1 MMDDGREHVD
11 RPIYDDDGEMI
22 VWPTLDEDM
31 EEFAEESEVA
41 TVAASD
47 DTTEDDTYYEVP
59 DTVEDDQD
67 RIDVQVESIED
78 EECQDAKIGDIQQ
91 AGEDYN
97 EAMDRIVG
105 VLMQALSTEEMTETM
120 SAELQDAT
128 NDMETAKQTITDLCG
143 DPDTKVL
150 QTDPDTKIPQNL
162 QEILETLTKDGKAP
176 WLYIDDEGNLL
187 LDGESVPKLKV
198 IELEA
203 EKIKADY
210 GEFKDLTTNNFT
222 AVNAKIDNL
231 DVGNLDAVNAT
242 IKNLQADLAHIGVLI
257 GNSATIKDIQNLLL
271 TSKNTTIENALIK
284 DAMID
289 TVSANKINTGII
301 NTNNVSIQSDDG
313 SMLLQGNLQQFK
325 DKAGNVRIQIGKDA
339 KGDFT
344 FTLYGADGKGQLI
357 NQNGI
362 QSSDA
367 IKDGL
372 IVNAKVADN
381 ANISAGKLDIASLFS
396 TMNESGYTLKSSKI
410 KFDDKDQ
417 TLDVLFN
424 SLSTKV
430 DNINTATGDISGL
443 KTQVST
449 NTTNIGIANGKIETL
464 ITNTTIEDNGTTT
477 TLKNAFN
484 SVKDT
489 VDKHEQT
496 ISSMGSTLNSVSIEY
511 YVSTSATSMQGG
523 SWSTT
528 TPQWQEGKYIWQ
540 RINYGKVNGTT
551 TYSTP
556 VCIQGAKGE
565 DGTGVNILDK
575 YPSLEELKKAH
586 PTGNAGD
593 CYTVNGTLYT
603 WSTSKNDWIDCGNIK
618 GEKGDQGIQGIQG
631 IQGERGE
638 QGVQGVPGKDGKTTY
653 FHIKYSANP
662 NGIPM
667 SETPNTY
674 IGTYVNYDPND
685 SADSTVYT
693 WSRFEGEQG
702 EQGIPGTN
710 GTDGKTYYLH
720 IKYSDDG
727 GKTFTS
733 NNGETPGAY
742 IGVYTDTN
750 DKDSNSVTTYTW
762 SKIKGE
768 KGDKGDQ
775 GLQGVPGTPGTDG
788 VTHYT
793 WIRYADDINGTGISN
808 DPTGKTY
815 IGFAYNKETSTES
828 NTPTDYTWSLI
839 KGDKGDTGVKGDRGE
854 KGETY
859 YTWIKYSDNADGTGL
874 YDTPKDTTMY
884 IGIAINKT
892 TPTESVNKT
901 DYTWSKFKGDK
912 GDKGDRGQQGEQGI
926 PGTPGGKGDPG
937 EKGQSL
943 VNSTPQWYKSTSNT
957 TQTGGEWTTTMP
969 TAEKGY
975 WYWLRFKLDFENP
988 TETKYTTPTLE
999 QVYTKTSQLEQS
1011 LDGFKTTVSNTY
1023 ATNDS
1028 LGTVRNDVSKVE
1040 QTANSLTAKFT
1051 DGFDMGII
1059 QQNASG
1065 IKVLHTSI
1073 DDNSYTHMSPT
1084 GFYLKCKGTDI
1095 FKLESDGI
1103 TMLGGILSNGTIQGA
1118 TIIGSTFK
1126 NESNTFSVD
1135 SEGNIVGAQIKG
1147 SEVVGDSFSVEGE
1160 LTADVITANK
1170 INSAQ
1175 YPSTLE
1181 DDIQISINSGGSDD
1195 NELYDGVSF
1204 ATVTG
1209 ALEALPKFLNGKVV
1223 DIWIQKD
1230 VYENIDIRYFS
1241 SGRINLYLDG
1251 NTVYGYVRSYMSSI
1265 KVYVYGGYMK
1275 YETAKTGVIHPS
1287 TGCAVASRTASLVGQ
1302 ESSCLNAYSLKIY
1315 GSDNAS
1321 GSATTI
1327 VGMACDSYASGYYK
1341 DLQFINC
1348 DIGFRANAGGRIHA
1362 AGSSGVCSQYG
1373 FEAVSGGLITIANS
1387 KQCGGNKSNTHVSS
1401 PGQIIAPTSVTYE
1414 GGNQTTDGNTAPT
1427 PTTSK
1432 TVTIKSNSGDTY
1444 RSSVYNNWKK
1454 DNTCRQGDY
1463 GYGDCNGCW
1472 FFGSQFNQ
1480 FKDKSI
1486 SKIELTIKRISG
1498 GSYAA
1503 VPIVVKT
1510 HNYASRPSGKPSYGS
1525 SCGSV
1530 SIAVGNS
1537 GKLTI
1542 TNSTIL
1548 NALSGGTIKGFG
1560 IQSAYNAS
1568 SYAVCSGSVT
1578 MKVTYKE

>member
-1 MMDDGREHVD
+1 MVGDGQEHVE

-31 EEFAEESEVA
+31 EEFAEEQEVA

-47 DTTEDDTYYEVP
+47 RAAEDDATEDDTYYEVP

-67 RIDVQVESIED
+67 RIDVQVEGIED
-78 EECQDAKIGDIQQ
+78 EECEDAKIGDIQQ
-91 AGEDYN
+91 AGDSYD
-97 EAMDRIVG
+97 EAMDRIVTI
-105 VLMQALSTEEMTETM
+105 LTQALSTEEMTEEM

-128 NDMETAKQTITDLCG
+128 NDLETAKQTITDLCG
-143 DPDTKVL
+143 DPETKAL
-150 QTDPDTKIPQNL
+150 QTDPDTKIPQDL
-162 QEILETLTKDGKAP
+162 QELLETLTKDGKAP

-198 IELEA
+198 VELEA
-203 EKIKADY
+203 QKIKADY
-210 GEFKDLTTNNFT
+210 GEFKDLTTKNFT

-231 DVGNLDAVNAT
+231 NVGDLSAVNAT
-242 IKNLQADLAHIGVLI
+242 IKNLQSDLAHIGVLI

-289 TVSANKINTGII
+289 TVSANKINTGTI

-410 KFDDKDQ
+410 KFDDKNQ

-430 DNINTATGDISGL
+430 DTANGDMSKL
-443 KTQVST
+443 QTQVTT
-449 NTTNIGIANGKIETL
+449 NTTNIGVANGKIETL
-464 ITNTTIEDNGTTT
+464 IADTTIEEDGTTT

-511 YVSTSATSMQGG
+511 YVSTSAVALQGG

-575 YPSLEELKKAH
+575 YPSLEALKQAH
-586 PTGNAGD
+586 PTGNPGD

-603 WSTSKNDWIDCGNIK
+603 WSTSKNDWVDCGNIK

-631 IQGERGE
+631 
-638 QGVQGVPGKDGKTTY
+638 P
-653 FHIKYSANP
+653 
-662 NGIPM
+662 
-667 SETPNTY
+667 
-674 IGTYVNYDPND
+674 
-685 SADSTVYT
+685 
-693 WSRFEGEQG
+693 QG
-702 EQGIPGTN
+702 EQGP
-710 GTDGKTYYLH
+710 
-720 IKYSDDG
+720 
-727 GKTFTS
+727 
-733 NNGETPGAY
+733 
-742 IGVYTDTN
+742 
-750 DKDSNSVTTYTW
+750 
-762 SKIKGE
+762 
-768 KGDKGDQ
+768 Q
-775 GLQGVPGTPGTDG
+775 GP
-788 VTHYT
+788 
-793 WIRYADDINGTGISN
+793 
-808 DPTGKTY
+808 
-815 IGFAYNKETSTES
+815 
-828 NTPTDYTWSLI
+828 
-839 KGDKGDTGVKGDRGE
+839 
-854 KGETY
+854 
-859 YTWIKYSDNADGTGL
+859 
-874 YDTPKDTTMY
+874 
-884 IGIAINKT
+884 
-892 TPTESVNKT
+892 
-901 DYTWSKFKGDK
+901 
-912 GDKGDRGQQGEQGI
+912 QGEQG
-926 PGTPGGKGDPG
+926 GKGDPGNPG

-943 VNSTPQWYKSTSNT
+943 VNSTPQWYKSTSST
-957 TQTGGEWTTTMP
+957 TQTGGEWTGTMP
-969 TAEKGY
+969 VAEKGY

-988 TETKYTTPTLE
+988 TETKYTAPTME
-999 QVYTKTSQLEQS
+999 QVYTKTTSLEQS
-1011 LDGFKTTVSNTY
+1011 LDGFKQTVSNTY
-1023 ATNDS
+1023 ATNDD
-1028 LGTVRNDVSKVE
+1028 LGTIRNDVSRVE
-1040 QTANSLTAKFT
+1040 QTANKIGWFISGSSSSSMTLTDEALTVIAKQLKVSGDMIV
-1051 DGFDMGII
+1051 DG
-1059 QQNASG
+1059 A
-1065 IKVLHTSI
+1065 I
-1073 DDNSYTHMSPT
+1073 DGKT
-1084 GFYLKCKGTDI
+1084 
-1095 FKLESDGI
+1095 I
-1103 TMLGGILSNGTIQGA
+1103 TGA
-1118 TIIGSTFK
+1118 TMVGGTFR

-1135 SEGNIVGAQIKG
+1135 SEGNIVGAQIQG
-1147 SEVVGDSFSVEGE
+1147 SEVIGDSFSVEGE
-1160 LTADVITANK
+1160 LTADTITANK
-1170 INSAQ
+1170 INNAQ
-1175 YPSTLE
+1175 YPSTLD
-1181 DDIQISINSGGSDD
+1181 DDIQIEINPSSGSDD
-1195 NELYDGVSF
+1195 VELADGAVF
-1204 ATVTG
+1204 ASISGVMD
-1209 ALEALPKFLNGKVV
+1209 ALPKFLNGKRVN
-1223 DIWIQKD
+1223 IWMRAD
-1230 VYENIDIRYFS
+1230 VSENADFQNYTSGQIRF
-1241 SGRINLYLDG
+1241 YLDG
-1251 NTVYGYVRSYMSSI
+1251 HTLYGYIRNYMSSA
-1265 KVYVYGGYMK
+1265 KLWVYGGWPGT
-1275 YETAKTGVIHPS
+1275 EEGHVGVVHPD
-1287 TGCAVASRTASLVGQ
+1287 TGCAVAGRTGSIISQ
-1302 ESSCLNAYSLKIY
+1302 ESSSLNTYSVKVY
-1315 GSDNAS
+1315 GSDNKHS
-1321 GSATTI
+1321 DGQSNI
-1327 VGMACDSYASGYYK
+1327 VGYIGDAFASMYIKNTTLVNCEIGYRGSG
-1341 DLQFINC
+1341 C
-1348 DIGFRANAGGRIHA
+1348 ARIHDA
-1362 AGSSGVCSQYG
+1362 SSSGVCSHYG
-1373 FEAVSGGLITIANS
+1373 FQTTSGAFITIANAAH
-1387 KQCGGNKSNTHVSS
+1387 CGGLTANTAQTL
-1401 PGQIIAPTSVTYE
+1401 PGQIIQHGKATFA
-1414 GGNQTTDGNTAPT
+1414 GGSQTTDPGKA
-1427 PTTSK
+1427 PTTSTTK
-1432 TVTIKSNSGDTY
+1432 TITIKSISGDTY

-1472 FFGSQFNQ
+1472 FFGTQFNQ
-1480 FKDKSI
+1480 FKGKSI

-1503 VPIVVKT
+1503 VPIAVKT
-1510 HNYASRPSGKPSYGS
+1510 HNYTSRPSGKPSYGS

-1530 SIAVGNS
+1530 SIAVGSS

-1548 NALSGGTIKGFG
+1548 NTLSSGTIKGFG

-1578 MKVTYKE
+1578 MKVTYTE

>member
-1 MMDDGREHVD
+1 MIGDGQERVD
-11 RPIYDDDGEMI
+11 RPVYDDDGEI
-22 VWPTLDEDM
+22 IIWPTEDEEM
-31 EEFAEESEVA
+31 EEFAEEAEVA
-41 TVAASD
+41 TVATSD

-78 EECQDAKIGDIQQ
+78 EECEDSKIGDIQQ
-91 AGEDYN
+91 ASESYD
-97 EAMDRIVG
+97 EAMDRIVSI
-105 VLMQALSTEEMTETM
+105 LTQALSTEEMTEEM

-162 QEILETLTKDGKAP
+162 QELLETLTKDGKAP

-198 IELEA
+198 VELEA
-203 EKIKADY
+203 QKVKADL

-231 DVGNLDAVNAT
+231 NVGDLSAVNAT
-242 IKNLQADLAHIGVLI
+242 IKNLQSDLAHIGVLI

-289 TVSANKINTGII
+289 TVSANKINTGTI

-410 KFDDKDQ
+410 KFDDKNQ

-430 DNINTATGDISGL
+430 DTANGDMSKL
-443 KTQVST
+443 QTQVTT
-449 NTTNIGIANGKIETL
+449 NTTNIGVANGKIETL
-464 ITNTTIEDNGTTT
+464 IADTTIEEDGTTT

-511 YVSTSATSMQGG
+511 YVSTSAVALQGG

-575 YPSLEELKKAH
+575 YPSLEALKQAH
-586 PTGNAGD
+586 PTGNPGD

-603 WSTSKNDWIDCGNIK
+603 WSTSKNDWVDCGNIK

-631 IQGERGE
+631 
-638 QGVQGVPGKDGKTTY
+638 P
-653 FHIKYSANP
+653 
-662 NGIPM
+662 
-667 SETPNTY
+667 
-674 IGTYVNYDPND
+674 
-685 SADSTVYT
+685 
-693 WSRFEGEQG
+693 QG
-702 EQGIPGTN
+702 EQGP
-710 GTDGKTYYLH
+710 
-720 IKYSDDG
+720 
-727 GKTFTS
+727 
-733 NNGETPGAY
+733 
-742 IGVYTDTN
+742 
-750 DKDSNSVTTYTW
+750 
-762 SKIKGE
+762 
-768 KGDKGDQ
+768 Q
-775 GLQGVPGTPGTDG
+775 GP
-788 VTHYT
+788 
-793 WIRYADDINGTGISN
+793 
-808 DPTGKTY
+808 
-815 IGFAYNKETSTES
+815 
-828 NTPTDYTWSLI
+828 
-839 KGDKGDTGVKGDRGE
+839 
-854 KGETY
+854 
-859 YTWIKYSDNADGTGL
+859 
-874 YDTPKDTTMY
+874 
-884 IGIAINKT
+884 
-892 TPTESVNKT
+892 
-901 DYTWSKFKGDK
+901 
-912 GDKGDRGQQGEQGI
+912 QGEQG
-926 PGTPGGKGDPG
+926 GKGDPGNPG

-943 VNSTPQWYKSTSNT
+943 VNSTPQWYKSTSST
-957 TQTGGEWTTTMP
+957 TQTGGEWTGTMP
-969 TAEKGY
+969 VAEKGY

-988 TETKYTTPTLE
+988 TETKYTAPTME
-999 QVYTKTSQLEQS
+999 QVYTKTTSLEQS
-1011 LDGFKTTVSNTY
+1011 LDGFKQTVSNTY
-1023 ATNDS
+1023 ATNDD
-1028 LGTVRNDVSKVE
+1028 LGTIRNDVSRVE
-1040 QTANSLTAKFT
+1040 QTANKIGWFISGSSLSSMALTQDALNIITEQVKVT
-1051 DGFDMGII
+1051 GDMIVDG
-1059 QQNASG
+1059 A
-1065 IKVLHTSI
+1065 I
-1073 DDNSYTHMSPT
+1073 DGKT
-1084 GFYLKCKGTDI
+1084 
-1095 FKLESDGI
+1095 I
-1103 TMLGGILSNGTIQGA
+1103 TGA
-1118 TIIGSTFK
+1118 TIIGSTFR
-1126 NESNTFSVD
+1126 NQGNTFSVD

-1160 LTADVITANK
+1160 LTADTITANK
-1170 INSAQ
+1170 INNAQ
-1175 YPSTLE
+1175 YPSTLD
-1181 DDIQISINSGGSDD
+1181 DDIQIEIDPSSGSDD
-1195 NELYDGVSF
+1195 VELTEGAVYKTMGGVID
-1204 ATVTG
+1204 
-1209 ALEALPKFLNGKVV
+1209 ALPKFLNGK
-1223 DIWIQKD
+1223 
-1230 VYENIDIRYFS
+1230 
-1241 SGRINLYLDG
+1241 RINIWMRGDITENADFQNYTSGQIRLYLDG
-1251 NTVYGYVRSYMSSI
+1251 HTLYGYIRNYMSSA
-1265 KVYVYGGYMK
+1265 KLWVYGGWPGT
-1275 YETAKTGVIHPS
+1275 EEGQIGVVHPD
-1287 TGCAVASRTASLVGQ
+1287 TGCAVAGRTGSIISQ
-1302 ESSCLNAYSLKIY
+1302 ESSSLNTYSVKVY
-1315 GSDNAS
+1315 GSDNKHSDGQSNIVGYIGDAFAS
-1321 GSATTI
+1321 MYIKNTTLVNCEIGYRGSAC
-1327 VGMACDSYASGYYK
+1327 A
-1341 DLQFINC
+1341 
-1348 DIGFRANAGGRIHA
+1348 RIHDA
-1362 AGSSGVCSQYG
+1362 SSAGVCSEYG
-1373 FEAVSGGLITIANS
+1373 FQTTSGAFITIANAAH
-1387 KQCGGNKSNTHVSS
+1387 CGGLTANTAQTL
-1401 PGQIIAPTSVTYE
+1401 PGQIIQHAKATFA
-1414 GGNQTTDGNTAPT
+1414 GGNQTTDPDKA
-1427 PTTSK
+1427 PTTSTTK
-1432 TVTIKSNSGDTY
+1432 VITIKSNSGDTY
-1444 RSSVYNNWKK
+1444 RSSVYNNWKQ
-1454 DNTCRQGDY
+1454 DNTARQGDY

-1472 FFGSQFNQ
+1472 FFGTQFNR
-1480 FKDKSI
+1480 FKEKNI
-1486 SKIELTIKRISG
+1486 TKIELTIKRISG
-1498 GSYAA
+1498 GVHAA

-1510 HNYASRPSGKPSYGS
+1510 HNYTSRPSGKPSYGS

>member
-1 MMDDGREHVD
+1 MIGDGQERVD
-11 RPIYDDDGEMI
+11 RPVYDDDGEI
-22 VWPTLDEDM
+22 IIWPTEDEEM
-31 EEFAEESEVA
+31 EEFAEEPEVA

-78 EECQDAKIGDIQQ
+78 EECEDSKIGDIQQ
-91 AGEDYN
+91 ASESYD
-97 EAMDRIVG
+97 EAMDRIVSI
-105 VLMQALSTEEMTETM
+105 LTQALSTEEMTEEM

-150 QTDPDTKIPQNL
+150 QTDSDTKIPQNL
-162 QEILETLTKDGKAP
+162 QELLETLTKDGKAP

-198 IELEA
+198 VELEA
-203 EKIKADY
+203 QKVKADL

-231 DVGNLDAVNAT
+231 NVGDLSAVNAT
-242 IKNLQADLAHIGVLI
+242 IKNLQSDLAHIGVLI

-289 TVSANKINTGII
+289 TVSANKINTGTI

-410 KFDDKDQ
+410 KFDDKNQ

-430 DNINTATGDISGL
+430 DTANGDMSKL
-443 KTQVST
+443 QTQVTT
-449 NTTNIGIANGKIETL
+449 NTTNIGVANGKIETL
-464 ITNTTIEDNGTTT
+464 IADTTIEEDGTTT

-511 YVSTSATSMQGG
+511 YVSTSAVALQGG

-575 YPSLEELKKAH
+575 YPSLEALKQAH
-586 PTGNAGD
+586 PTGNPGD

-603 WSTSKNDWIDCGNIK
+603 WSTSKNDWVDCGNIK

-631 IQGERGE
+631 
-638 QGVQGVPGKDGKTTY
+638 P
-653 FHIKYSANP
+653 
-662 NGIPM
+662 
-667 SETPNTY
+667 
-674 IGTYVNYDPND
+674 
-685 SADSTVYT
+685 
-693 WSRFEGEQG
+693 QG
-702 EQGIPGTN
+702 EQGP
-710 GTDGKTYYLH
+710 
-720 IKYSDDG
+720 
-727 GKTFTS
+727 
-733 NNGETPGAY
+733 
-742 IGVYTDTN
+742 
-750 DKDSNSVTTYTW
+750 
-762 SKIKGE
+762 
-768 KGDKGDQ
+768 Q
-775 GLQGVPGTPGTDG
+775 GP
-788 VTHYT
+788 
-793 WIRYADDINGTGISN
+793 
-808 DPTGKTY
+808 
-815 IGFAYNKETSTES
+815 
-828 NTPTDYTWSLI
+828 
-839 KGDKGDTGVKGDRGE
+839 
-854 KGETY
+854 
-859 YTWIKYSDNADGTGL
+859 
-874 YDTPKDTTMY
+874 
-884 IGIAINKT
+884 
-892 TPTESVNKT
+892 
-901 DYTWSKFKGDK
+901 
-912 GDKGDRGQQGEQGI
+912 QGEQG
-926 PGTPGGKGDPG
+926 GKGDPGNPG

-943 VNSTPQWYKSTSNT
+943 VNSTPQWYKSTSST
-957 TQTGGEWTTTMP
+957 TQTGGEWTGTMP
-969 TAEKGY
+969 VAEKGY

-988 TETKYTTPTLE
+988 TETKYTAPTME
-999 QVYTKTSQLEQS
+999 QVYTKTTSLEQS
-1011 LDGFKTTVSNTY
+1011 LDGFKQTVSNTY
-1023 ATNDS
+1023 ATNDD
-1028 LGTVRNDVSKVE
+1028 LGTIRNDVSRVE
-1040 QTANSLTAKFT
+1040 QTANKIGWFISGSSLSSMALTQDALNIITKQVKV
-1051 DGFDMGII
+1051 DGDMIVDG
-1059 QQNASG
+1059 A
-1065 IKVLHTSI
+1065 I
-1073 DDNSYTHMSPT
+1073 DGKT
-1084 GFYLKCKGTDI
+1084 
-1095 FKLESDGI
+1095 I
-1103 TMLGGILSNGTIQGA
+1103 TGA
-1118 TIIGSTFK
+1118 TIIGSTFR
-1126 NESNTFSVD
+1126 NQGNTFSVD

-1160 LTADVITANK
+1160 LTADTITANK
-1170 INSAQ
+1170 INNAQ
-1175 YPSTLE
+1175 YPSTLD
-1181 DDIQISINSGGSDD
+1181 DDIQIEIDPSSGSDD
-1195 NELYDGVSF
+1195 VELTEGAVYKTMGGVID
-1204 ATVTG
+1204 
-1209 ALEALPKFLNGKVV
+1209 ALPKFLNGK
-1223 DIWIQKD
+1223 
-1230 VYENIDIRYFS
+1230 
-1241 SGRINLYLDG
+1241 RINIWMRGDITENADFQNYTSGQIRLYLDG
-1251 NTVYGYVRSYMSSI
+1251 HTLYGYIRNYMSSA
-1265 KVYVYGGYMK
+1265 KLWVYGGWPGT
-1275 YETAKTGVIHPS
+1275 EEGQIGVVHPD
-1287 TGCAVASRTASLVGQ
+1287 TGCAVAGRTGSIISQ
-1302 ESSCLNAYSLKIY
+1302 ESSSLNTYSIKVY
-1315 GSDNAS
+1315 GSDNKHSDGQSSIVGYIGDAFAS
-1321 GSATTI
+1321 MYIKNTTLVNCEVGYRGSAC
-1327 VGMACDSYASGYYK
+1327 A
-1341 DLQFINC
+1341 
-1348 DIGFRANAGGRIHA
+1348 RIHDA
-1362 AGSSGVCSQYG
+1362 SSAGVCSEYG
-1373 FEAVSGGLITIANS
+1373 FQTTSGAFITIANAAH
-1387 KQCGGNKSNTHVSS
+1387 CGGLTANTAQTL
-1401 PGQIIAPTSVTYE
+1401 PGQIIQHAKATFA
-1414 GGNQTTDGNTAPT
+1414 GGNQTTDPDKA
-1427 PTTSK
+1427 PTTSTTK
-1432 TVTIKSNSGDTY
+1432 VITIKSNSGDTY

-1454 DNTCRQGDY
+1454 DNTARQGDY

-1472 FFGSQFNQ
+1472 FFGTQFNQ
-1480 FKDKSI
+1480 FKGKSI

-1498 GSYAA
+1498 GSYAGI
-1503 VPIVVKT
+1503 PIVVKT

-1548 NALSGGTIKGFG
+1548 NALSNGTIKGFG
-1560 IQSAYNAS
+1560 IQSTYNAS

-1578 MKVTYKE
+1578 MKVTYTE

>member
-1 MMDDGREHVD
+1 MIGDGQERVD
-11 RPIYDDDGEMI
+11 RPVYDDDGEI
-22 VWPTLDEDM
+22 IIWPTEDEEM
-31 EEFAEESEVA
+31 EEFAEEAEVA
-41 TVAASD
+41 TVATSD

-78 EECQDAKIGDIQQ
+78 EECEDSKIGDIQQ
-91 AGEDYN
+91 ASESYD
-97 EAMDRIVG
+97 EAMDRIVSI
-105 VLMQALSTEEMTETM
+105 LTQALSTEEMTEEM

-162 QEILETLTKDGKAP
+162 QELLETLTKDGKAP

-198 IELEA
+198 VELEA
-203 EKIKADY
+203 QKVKADL

-231 DVGNLDAVNAT
+231 NVGDLSAVNAT
-242 IKNLQADLAHIGVLI
+242 IKNLQSDLAHIGVLI

-289 TVSANKINTGII
+289 TVSANKINTGTI

-410 KFDDKDQ
+410 KFDDKNQ

-430 DNINTATGDISGL
+430 DTANGDMSKL
-443 KTQVST
+443 QTQVTT
-449 NTTNIGIANGKIETL
+449 NTTNIGVANGKIETL
-464 ITNTTIEDNGTTT
+464 IADTTIEEDGTTT

-511 YVSTSATSMQGG
+511 YVSTSAVALQGG

-575 YPSLEELKKAH
+575 YPSLEALKQAH
-586 PTGNAGD
+586 PTGNPGD

-603 WSTSKNDWIDCGNIK
+603 WSTSKNDWVDCGNIK

-631 IQGERGE
+631 
-638 QGVQGVPGKDGKTTY
+638 P
-653 FHIKYSANP
+653 
-662 NGIPM
+662 
-667 SETPNTY
+667 
-674 IGTYVNYDPND
+674 
-685 SADSTVYT
+685 
-693 WSRFEGEQG
+693 QG
-702 EQGIPGTN
+702 EQGP
-710 GTDGKTYYLH
+710 
-720 IKYSDDG
+720 
-727 GKTFTS
+727 
-733 NNGETPGAY
+733 
-742 IGVYTDTN
+742 
-750 DKDSNSVTTYTW
+750 
-762 SKIKGE
+762 
-768 KGDKGDQ
+768 Q
-775 GLQGVPGTPGTDG
+775 GP
-788 VTHYT
+788 
-793 WIRYADDINGTGISN
+793 
-808 DPTGKTY
+808 
-815 IGFAYNKETSTES
+815 
-828 NTPTDYTWSLI
+828 
-839 KGDKGDTGVKGDRGE
+839 
-854 KGETY
+854 
-859 YTWIKYSDNADGTGL
+859 
-874 YDTPKDTTMY
+874 
-884 IGIAINKT
+884 
-892 TPTESVNKT
+892 
-901 DYTWSKFKGDK
+901 
-912 GDKGDRGQQGEQGI
+912 QGEQG
-926 PGTPGGKGDPG
+926 GKGDPGNPG

-943 VNSTPQWYKSTSNT
+943 VNSTPQWYKSTSST
-957 TQTGGEWTTTMP
+957 TQTGGEWTGTMP
-969 TAEKGY
+969 VAEKGY

-988 TETKYTTPTLE
+988 TETKYTAPTME
-999 QVYTKTSQLEQS
+999 QVYTKTTSLEQS
-1011 LDGFKTTVSNTY
+1011 LDGFKQTVSNTY
-1023 ATNDS
+1023 ATNDD
-1028 LGTVRNDVSKVE
+1028 LGTIRNDVSRVE
-1040 QTANSLTAKFT
+1040 QTANKIGWFISGSSSSSMTLTDEALTVIAKQLKVSGDMIV
-1051 DGFDMGII
+1051 DG
-1059 QQNASG
+1059 A
-1065 IKVLHTSI
+1065 I
-1073 DDNSYTHMSPT
+1073 DGKT
-1084 GFYLKCKGTDI
+1084 
-1095 FKLESDGI
+1095 I
-1103 TMLGGILSNGTIQGA
+1103 TGA
-1118 TIIGSTFK
+1118 TMVGGTFR

-1135 SEGNIVGAQIKG
+1135 SEGNIVGAQIQG
-1147 SEVVGDSFSVEGE
+1147 SEVIGDSFSVEGE
-1160 LTADVITANK
+1160 LTADTITANK
-1170 INSAQ
+1170 INNAQ
-1175 YPSTLE
+1175 YPSTLD
-1181 DDIQISINSGGSDD
+1181 DDIQIEIDPSTGSDD
-1195 NELYDGVSF
+1195 VELAEGAVYQTIAGV
-1204 ATVTG
+1204 
-1209 ALEALPKFLNGKVV
+1209 LDALPKFLNGKCVSIWMRG
-1223 DIWIQKD
+1223 DIT
-1230 VYENIDIRYFS
+1230 ENADFQNYTSGQIR
-1241 SGRINLYLDG
+1241 LYLDG
-1251 NTVYGYVRSYMSSI
+1251 HTLYGYIRNYMSSA
-1265 KVYVYGGYMK
+1265 KLWVYGGWPGT
-1275 YETAKTGVIHPS
+1275 EEGQIGVVHPD
-1287 TGCAVASRTASLVGQ
+1287 TGCAVAGRTGSIISQ
-1302 ESSCLNAYSLKIY
+1302 ESSSLNTYSIKVY
-1315 GSDNAS
+1315 GSDNKHS
-1321 GSATTI
+1321 DGQSSI
-1327 VGMACDSYASGYYK
+1327 VGYIGDAFASMYIKNTTLVNCEVGYRGSG
-1341 DLQFINC
+1341 C
-1348 DIGFRANAGGRIHA
+1348 ARIHDA
-1362 AGSSGVCSQYG
+1362 SSAGVCSQYG
-1373 FEAVSGGLITIANS
+1373 FQTTSGAFITIANAAH
-1387 KQCGGNKSNTHVSS
+1387 CGGLTANTAQTL
-1401 PGQIIAPTSVTYE
+1401 PGQIIQHAKATFA
-1414 GGNQTTDGNTAPT
+1414 GGSQTTDPGKA
-1427 PTTSK
+1427 PTTSTKK
-1432 TVTIKSNSGDTY
+1432 TITIKSNSGDTY

-1454 DNTCRQGDY
+1454 DNTARQGDY

-1472 FFGSQFNQ
+1472 FFGTQFNQ
-1480 FKDKSI
+1480 FKGKSI

-1498 GSYAA
+1498 GSYAGI
-1503 VPIVVKT
+1503 PIVVKT

-1548 NALSGGTIKGFG
+1548 NALSNGTIKGFG

-1578 MKVTYKE
+1578 MKVTYTE